1 MVTQNDGL
9 VWSIV
14 RRFKNRGYD
23 LEDLHQIGVIG
34 LIKAIKRFDD
44 SYNTKLSSYAVPY
57 IIGEIKIFLRD
68 DGMIKVS
75 RNLQELKT
83 KINVLEKEYEN
94 KGKSITIEEIR
105 KKLGESNENIILAQ
119 NIDTNV
125 DSINS
130 SFSKDDDSEKEEK
143 MLAPSNDNQENK
155 ILEKIMLKDAIKNLD
170 DKEREIIIRRYF
182 KEETQEM
189 VARKFGISQV
199 QISRI
204 EKKILQKMRMKIGE
218 YDAGW
223 KGYFYTY

>member
-218 YDAGW
+218 YDAG
-223 KGYFYTY
+223 